1 MERDHMDDRLDEEVR
16 FHIEMQTER
25 NIRLGM
31 SPDEARR
38 QALLSFGGSERWK
51 EETREQ
57 YRSRP
62 MDGVLHD
69 VTFAVRTLR
78 RHRAFAITAVLTL
91 ALGIGA
97 STAIF
102 SVVNA
107 VLLRPL
113 PYPDGSR
120 LALIW
125 GDLRTRGVSDFP
137 FSPALYRELRERT
150 SSFEDIAGL
159 NPFQATI
166 QLPGES
172 PERLR
177 ALGVTPNLLSV
188 LGTPVLHGRDFTAE
202 DATPPPAGL
211 AGQPQPGPQLP
222 TMLLF
227 SHGYWQRRLGG
238 DTSIVGRSVDMAGQ
252 TGIVAGILT
261 PGFEVLFPPEANI
274 EPHPDVLVAMR
285 LDYEAAPRFNVFLR
299 LVGRL
304 SPDVSIAAANADVE
318 LAAAD
323 QRAVHEIMRTAD
335 WRYRVEGMHDDLVQE
350 VRPAIFALMGAVT
363 FVLLI
368 ACANVA
374 NLLLVRAAAR
384 ERELAV
390 RAAMGSSPWRIVR
403 QLVVESLALAL
414 SSAVLGVGLA
424 FGGIRLLAALS
435 PANLP
440 RLGAVDIDLTVLGFA
455 TFAAIVAALLF
466 GLVPALRAARP
477 QLADVLRTS
486 GRNAGLARGRLLRSG
501 VVVTEVALSFVL
513 LVGGGLMVRSFVALA
528 RVHPGYDPSG
538 VLTFQ
543 VSGRAGRSQEE
554 VAAFQRMLR
563 ERLEALPGVE
573 AATAVFPLPLDGQ
586 LFNSRWGK
594 EDAVTDAARFKQ
606 ANVHIVLPGYFEAMR
621 SRLIEG
627 RTFTQA
633 DNVAGYRGVII
644 DDLLASKAFPGESA
658 VGQRLF
664 IRTARSAEAE
674 WLDVIGVVE
683 HQRHEGL
690 ATPGLEAIFVTDG
703 SFFHGFAGTWAVR
716 LRCVEA
722 APCDPSQLAS
732 GARSVVAELD
742 PLLAVSQV
750 QPYSRLVDRA
760 MTPTRFA
767 LVMIGIFA
775 GVAALLACVGLYAVL
790 ATSVRQRTTEI
801 GVRVALGAT
810 RRNIFGLVV
819 GHGMSLSA
827 LGLAIGLVGASVLTR
842 AMSTM
847 LVGVSPTDVATYAAM
862 TVLFMVIALVACWFP
877 AYRAAALEPTR
888 ALRTE

>member
-1 MERDHMDDRLDEEVR
+1 MDERLDEEVR
-16 FHIEMQTER
+16 FHIDMQTER
-25 NIRLGM
+25 NVRLGM
-31 SPDEARR
+31 TPDEARR
-38 QALLSFGGSERWK
+38 KALLSFGGSERWK
-51 EETREQ
+51 AEAREQ
-57 YRSRP
+57 YRARP
-62 MDGVLHD
+62 MDGVRQD
-69 VTFAVRTLR
+69 VTFALRTLR
-78 RHRAFAITAVLTL
+78 RHRAFAVTAVLTL

-113 PYPDGSR
+113 PYSDGSR

-125 GDLRTRGVSDFP
+125 GDLRTRGVTDFP
-137 FSPALYRELRERT
+137 FSPALYRELEERT
-150 SSFEDIAGL
+150 SSFEEIAGL

-177 ALGVTPNLLSV
+177 ALGVTSNLLSV
-188 LGTPVLHGRDFTAE
+188 LGTSVLHGRDFTPD
-202 DATPPPAGL
+202 DAVPPPP
-211 AGQPQPGPQLP
+211 GQAQPGIQAPGLP
-222 TMLLF
+222 SMLLL
-227 SHGYWQRRLGG
+227 SHHYWQRRFG
-238 DTSIVGRSVDMAGQ
+238 DDPSIVGRSIDMGGQ
-252 TGIVAGILT
+252 TGIVAGILP

-274 EPHPDVLVAMR
+274 EPNPDVLVAMR
-285 LDYEAAPRFNVFLR
+285 LNYETAPRFNVFLR

-304 SPDVSIAAANADVE
+304 APGVSIAAANADVE
-318 LAAAD
+318 IAAAD
-323 QRAVHEIMRTAD
+323 QRVEHEIMRTAD

-374 NLLLVRAAAR
+374 NLLLVRAASR

-390 RAAMGSSPWRIVR
+390 RAAMGSSRWRIVR
-403 QLVVESLALAL
+403 QLVIESLVLAL
-414 SSAVLGVGLA
+414 SGALLAVGLA
-424 FGGIRLLAALS
+424 YAGTRLLVALS

-440 RLGAVDIDLTVLGFA
+440 RLGAVDIDVTVLGFA
-455 TFAAIVAALLF
+455 TLAAVVAALLF

-486 GRNAGLARGRLLRSG
+486 GRNAGLARGRLLRNG
-501 VVVTEVALSFVL
+501 VVVAEVALSFVL

-543 VSGRAGRSQEE
+543 VSARAGRSQPE
-554 VAAFQRMLR
+554 VEAFQQRLR
-563 ERLEALPGVE
+563 ERLESLPGVE

-594 EDAVTDAARFKQ
+594 EDAVTDAAQFKQ
-606 ANVHIVLPGYFEAMR
+606 ANVHIVLPGYFAAMR
-621 SRLIEG
+621 TRLIEG
-627 RTFTQA
+627 RTFTAA
-633 DNVAGYRGVII
+633 DNRAGYLGVII
-644 DDLLASKAFPGESA
+644 DDLLAAKAFPGESA

-690 ATPGLEAIFVTDG
+690 ATPGLEAIFVTEG
-703 SFFHGFAGTWAVR
+703 SFFHGFAGTWVVR
-716 LRCVEA
+716 LRCAEGA
-722 APCDPSQLAS
+722 TCDPSQLSS
-732 GARSVVAELD
+732 GARSAVAELD
-742 PLLAVSQV
+742 PLLAVSAM
-750 QPYSRLVDRA
+750 QPYRQLVDRA

-767 LVMIGIFA
+767 LVMIAIFA
-775 GVAALLACVGLYAVL
+775 GVAALLASVGLYAVL
-790 ATSVRQRTTEI
+790 ATTVRQRTTEI
-801 GVRVALGAT
+801 GVRVALGAS
-810 RRNIFGLVV
+810 RRSIFGLVV
-819 GHGMSLSA
+819 GHGMLLSI
-827 LGLAIGLVGASVLTR
+827 LGLGIGLVGAFVLTR

-847 LVGVSPTDVATYAAM
+847 LVGISPTDVLTYAAM
-862 TVLFMVIALVACWFP
+862 TVLFIVIALISCWVP
-877 AYRAAALEPTR
+877 ASRAASLEPTR
-888 ALRTE
+888 ALRAD